1 MMSHTNDQNQP
12 HQDKE
17 AYKSKDTAMAP
28 MNPVPGPPAAIT
40 LHENYTHQVPPYEEQ
55 TKFKGGFWRG
65 FCAGLCCG
73 CCLDICF

>member
-12 HQDKE
+12 HEGQG
-17 AYKSKDTAMAP
+17 AYKSKDTA
-28 MNPVPGPPAAIT
+28 NPVPVPPPAMIY
-40 LHENYTHQVPPYEEQ
+40 ENYTHHVPPREEQ